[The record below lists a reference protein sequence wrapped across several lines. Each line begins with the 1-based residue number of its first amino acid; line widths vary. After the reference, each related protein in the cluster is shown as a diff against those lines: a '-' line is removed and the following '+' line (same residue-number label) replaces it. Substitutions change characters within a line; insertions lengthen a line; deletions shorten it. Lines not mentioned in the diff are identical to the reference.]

1 MDRTLTLCAA
11 ATLATALLVPAEVF
25 GQQGSAGPPPTPR
38 AGASADLTGL
48 WVSVVTEDWL
58 YRMVTPAKGDR
69 RNVPLNAAGIAA
81 TNEWD
86 PAKDEAAGAQCKA
99 YGAVGAMRQPGRLR
113 ISWAD
118 DATLKVE
125 AEAGNQ
131 TRLLR
136 FAGAAPLGD
145 PAQGEATWQGDSVAS
160 WEYPGGRL
168 GRGPVPQHGALK
180 VVTRRMR
187 PGYLQK
193 NGVPYGANAVLT
205 EYFHRTTEPNGD
217 TWLVVIA
224 VVDDP
229 QYLNGPFVRSS
240 NFKKLP
246 DTATWEPEA
255 CSSR

>member
-1 MDRTLTLCAA
+1 MDRIRHLCAA
-11 ATLATALLVPAEVF
+11 VALATLLLAPATVF
-25 GQQGSAGPPPTPR
+25 GQQGRGGPPPTPR
-38 AGASADLTGL
+38 AAATVDLTGV
-48 WVSVVTEDWL
+48 WVAVVTEDWL

-81 TNEWD
+81 TNAWD
-86 PAKDEAAGAQCKA
+86 PAKDEADGAQCKA

-113 ISWAD
+113 ITWAD
-118 DATLKVE
+118 DSTLKVE
-125 AEAGNQ
+125 TEAGNQ

-136 FAGAAPLGD
+136 FAGSAQ
-145 PAQGEATWQGDSVAS
+145 QGEPTWQGDSVAD

-168 GRGPVPQHGALK
+168 GRGPVPQNGALK
-180 VVTRRMR
+180 VVTRRLR

-193 NGVPYGANAVLT
+193 NGVPYSANAVLT
-205 EYFHRTTEPNGD
+205 EYFHRTTEQNGD

-229 QYLNGPFVRSS
+229 QFLNGPFVRSS

-246 DTATWEPEA
+246 DNATWESEA

>member
-1 MDRTLTLCAA
+1 MIVRRWLTFCALTALTTLLVPGELLGQQGQSAPPPTARAA
-11 ATLATALLVPAEVF
+11 AT
-25 GQQGSAGPPPTPR
+25 
-38 AGASADLTGL
+38 ADLIGT

-81 TNEWD
+81 TNAWD
-86 PAKDEAAGAQCKA
+86 PAKDEAEGTQCKA
-99 YGAVGAMRQPGRLR
+99 YGAIGAIRQPGRLR
-113 ISWAD
+113 LSWAD
-118 DATLKVE
+118 DNTLRLE
-125 AEAGNQ
+125 TEAGSQ

-136 FAGAAPLGD
+136 FAASAPGRE
-145 PAQGEATWQGDSVAS
+145 PTWQGDSVAN

-193 NGVPYGANAVLT
+193 NGVPYSANAVLT

-217 TWLVVIA
+217 TWLLIIA
-224 VVDDP
+224 VVEDP
-229 QYLNGPFVRSS
+229 EYLTGPFVRSS
-240 NFKKLP
+240 NFKKVP
-246 DTATWEPEA
+246 DTSAWEPEA

>member
-1 MDRTLTLCAA
+1 MHPMPNVCAVAALT
-11 ATLATALLVPAEVF
+11 TVLLVPATVF
-25 GQQGSAGPPPTPR
+25 GQAGRGAPPSTPR
-38 AGASADLTGL
+38 AAATTDLTGY

-81 TNEWD
+81 TNAWD
-86 PAKDEAAGAQCKA
+86 PAKDEADGAQCKA
-99 YGAVGAMRQPGRLR
+99 YGAVGAMRQPGRLH
-113 ISWAD
+113 ITWAD
-118 DATLKVE
+118 DNTLKVE
-125 AEAGNQ
+125 TEAGTQ

-136 FAGAAPLGD
+136 FAGLAPS
-145 PAQGEATWQGDSVAS
+145 GEPTWQGESVAN
-160 WEYPGGRL
+160 WEYPGGRI
-168 GRGPVPQHGALK
+168 GRGPVPQNGALK

-193 NGVPYGANAVLT
+193 NGVPYSENALLT
-205 EYFHRTTEPNGD
+205 EYVHRTTEPTGD

-224 VVDDP
+224 VVEDP

-246 DTATWEPEA
+246 DNAAWEPEA